1 MTEQRARHRAGEQS
15 DPSAAERS
23 LSAAELLARLAPPG
37 TERRTERPTR
47 HAAPEQD
54 IPPAGLPEG
63 WVGNADPSAV
73 TRVIRAQAF
82 GRLPSPRSP
91 RTAAAA
97 VSVTVLGAT
106 AVLTSVGGS
115 VPAGVAAAL
124 TTTGT
129 GSMRAVPEGE
139 NVQLVSA
146 SAPSAMSSTLGSAVG
161 RANDA
166 FPAVF
171 DRADAAGIAANNL
184 ALARAAEQKA
194 AAEKLARTK
203 AAQARSALST
213 QPARTAGSGSGSGS
227 GDVSAPAASTGSGL
241 GAKALA
247 LATGKLGKPYVW
259 GAAGPN
265 SFDCS
270 GLVQWAFSQVGKS
283 LPHSSNAQSQLGTP
297 VDQANLQ
304 PGDLV
309 FFYSP
314 VSHVG
319 IYAGN
324 GKILNASTSGEPVKY
339 SDMANMPFHNA
350 VRL

>member
-37 TERRTERPTR
+37 DEGRAGRPTR

-54 IPPAGLPEG
+54 TPPAGLPEG

-73 TRVIRAQAF
+73 TRVIPAQAF
-82 GRLPSPRSP
+82 ARLPSPRSS

-115 VPAGVAAAL
+115 VPAGAAAAL

-129 GSMRAVPEGE
+129 GSIRAVPEGE

-146 SAPSAMSSTLGSAVG
+146 SAPSAMNSTLGSAVG

-203 AAQARSALST
+203 AAQARSALSA
-213 QPARTAGSGSGSGS
+213 QPARGGGSGSGS
-227 GDVSAPAASTGSGL
+227 GDVSAPAASTGSGP
-241 GAKALA
+241 GAEALA

-283 LPHSSNAQSQLGTP
+283 LPHSSNAQSRLGTP
-297 VDQANLQ
+297 VSMANLQ

>member
-15 DPSAAERS
+15 DPSAAERT

-37 TERRTERPTR
+37 TEGRTGRPTR
-47 HAAPEQD
+47 HAAPD
-54 IPPAGLPEG
+54 RDTPPAGLPEG
-63 WVGNADPSAV
+63 WVGDADPSAI
-73 TRVIRAQAF
+73 TRVIPA
-82 GRLPSPRSP
+82 LPFPRSP

-106 AVLTSVGGS
+106 AVLTAVGSS
-115 VPAGVAAAL
+115 VPAGVTAAL

-129 GSMRAVPEGE
+129 GTMRAVPEGE

-146 SAPSAMSSTLGSAVG
+146 SAPSAMNSTLGSAVG
-161 RANDA
+161 RANGA

-194 AAEKLARTK
+194 AAEKLARAK
-203 AAQARSALST
+203 AAQARSA
-213 QPARTAGSGSGSGS
+213 QPGRGAGRGAAAGA
-227 GDVSAPAASTGSGL
+227 GDGSAPAASAGSGM

-247 LATGKLGKPYVW
+247 LATGKLGTPYAW

-270 GLVQWAFSQVGKS
+270 GLVQWVFGQLGKS
-283 LPHSSNAQSQLGTP
+283 LPHSSSAQSQLGTP
-297 VDQANLQ
+297 VSKADLK

-339 SDMANMPFHNA
+339 SDMAYMPFHNA

>member
-15 DPSAAERS
+15 DASAAERS

-54 IPPAGLPEG
+54 TPPAGLPEG

-73 TRVIRAQAF
+73 TRVIRAQPFATPPF
-82 GRLPSPRSP
+82 PRSP

-115 VPAGVAAAL
+115 VPAGVTAAL

-146 SAPSAMSSTLGSAVG
+146 SAPSAMNSTLGSAVG
-161 RANDA
+161 RANEA

-213 QPARTAGSGSGSGS
+213 QPARAAGSGSGS

-339 SDMANMPFHNA
+339 SDMVNMPFHNA

>member
-15 DPSAAERS
+15 DPSTERS

-37 TERRTERPTR
+37 TEGRTGRPTR
-47 HAAPEQD
+47 HVAPEQD
-54 IPPAGLPEG
+54 TPPAGLPEG

-73 TRVIRAQAF
+73 TRVIPAQGF
-82 GRLPSPRSP
+82 TTLPFPRSP

-106 AVLTSVGGS
+106 AVLTAVGGS
-115 VPAGVAAAL
+115 VPAGAAAAL

-129 GSMRAVPEGE
+129 GSIRAVPEGE

-146 SAPSAMSSTLGSAVG
+146 SAPSAMNSTLGSAVG

-203 AAQARSALST
+203 AAQARSALSA
-213 QPARTAGSGSGSGS
+213 QPARGGGSGSGS
-227 GDVSAPAASTGSGL
+227 GDVSAPAASTGSGP
-241 GAKALA
+241 GAEALA

-297 VDQANLQ
+297 VSMANLQ